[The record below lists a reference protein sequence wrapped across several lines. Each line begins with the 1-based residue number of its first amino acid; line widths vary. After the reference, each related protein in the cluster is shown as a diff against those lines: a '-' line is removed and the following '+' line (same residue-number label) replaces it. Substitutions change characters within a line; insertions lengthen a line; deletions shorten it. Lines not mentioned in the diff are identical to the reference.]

1 VPVGVSVG
9 IFSKRTLP
17 ATSATSELPI
27 RVSDYSDS
35 LEGRAEAATAA
46 LATLA
51 RASDVGR
58 PFGPGFGLEQARE
71 WLLQILPNQSELQAV
86 GHVAGDTLAAGFRS
100 KRIDF
105 DTIDKVLGIDGEGVR
120 RFGLSRRQEA
130 ANIQAIEGAKET
142 LVAMARDDLLALRRW
157 HDDVSFMA
165 EVLAYHQMAV
175 LRLELT
181 RDLGQ

>member
-1 VPVGVSVG
+1 MQAGVSVG
-9 IFSKRTLP
+9 LFSKKTSP
-17 ATSATSELPI
+17 TTSATTALPI
-27 RVSDYSDS
+27 RVLEYSDS

-86 GHVAGDTLAAGFRS
+86 GHAAGDTLVAGFLS

-130 ANIQAIEGAKET
+130 ANIRAIEGAKET
-142 LVAMARDDLLALRRW
+142 MVAMAGDDLLALRKW
-157 HDDVSFMA
+157 HGDARFMA
-165 EVLAYHQMAV
+165 EVLAYHQLAV
-175 LRLELT
+175 LRLRLT
-181 RDLGQ
+181 GDLGQ

>member
-1 VPVGVSVG
+1 MGL
-9 IFSKRTLP
+9 FSKK
-17 ATSATSELPI
+17 TSPTTAALPI
-27 RVSDYSDS
+27 RVLDYSDS

-86 GHVAGDTLAAGFRS
+86 GHVAGDTLVAGFRS

-105 DTIDKVLGIDGEGVR
+105 DNIDKVLGIDGEGVR

-130 ANIQAIEGAKET
+130 ANIRAIEGAKET
-142 LVAMARDDLLALRRW
+142 MVAMAGDDCWPCGSGTATRGSWRRFSPITSW
-157 HDDVSFMA
+157 RF
-165 EVLAYHQMAV
+165 
-175 LRLELT
+175 
-181 RDLGQ
+181 